1 MQIPLNRFEQC
12 IDEKIL
18 ERGLR
23 YFKMG
28 HVHQPEEISP
38 GHYEALVEGTEEYTV
53 KLTIHNGT
61 VTQHIC
67 DCPFDTGPVCKHVAA
82 VLFYLQQD
90 ELALNDNSKSGR
102 ANKTPKPKKG
112 KTVAQQVDEL
122 LEIITHDELKQFVR
136 EKASANAPFRDL
148 FLLSFALRNSEESK
162 EFYVKQVKAILKT
175 ASDKHGDIDWSALR
189 QVGKAIENLLETA
202 QEQIS
207 NQNYKSAL
215 FISTAVMEQMAQTL
229 DYCDDSNGTIGESVD
244 AAYKILFAI
253 AIEQSSEEIRKQIID
268 YCFTSF
274 ENQIYKGFDWHMGV
288 LQVAALLSQ
297 TEDETERLFTQIDS
311 AQLSDYEKEEAQN
324 IKYNILLHTKG
335 ESVAETYLEQNITN
349 ATLRREAIQKALQQK
364 NFERATSLAKDG
376 ISYDGKERPGLAK
389 EWYDRLLQIAQAQ
402 NDAEGICKYA
412 RILLIENF
420 GNQQDY
426 YQILKQHIKPAEWN
440 SFIEAVI
447 QDISTQQKRWPN
459 TDLIASIFIK
469 EEWWDRLLELVKQ
482 TPGFSTIDHYEKY
495 LSKDYAN
502 EIAELYTTGILR
514 YMKNSIGREH
524 YQNACKYIRKI
535 RQLGAME
542 RADKIISHLRN
553 EYPKRRALIEELDKL

>member
-1 MQIPLNRFEQC
+1 MADKISKKAQTIFEQ
-12 IDEKIL
+12 IKRFDENGNEYWSGRELGKIL
-18 ERGLR
+18 EYSEFRHFKPVIDKAKEACKNSGQTVENHFEDYLEMVKIGSGAERPFDDGIKLSR
-23 YFKMG
+23 YACYLIVQNADPSK
-28 HVHQPEEISP
+28 EIVATGQTYFAIQTRLQEIRQMDEYNRLS
-38 GHYEALVEGTEEYTV
+38 TEEEKRLFLRNEMKKHNSQLAEAAKDAGVIESRDYAIFQNHGYMGLYGGLDA
-53 KLTIHNGT
+53 KAIHATKGLKKS
-61 VTQHIC
+61 QHIL
-67 DCPFDTGPVCKHVAA
+67 DHMGST
-82 VLFYLQQD
+82 
-90 ELALNDNSKSGR
+90 ELA
-102 ANKTPKPKKG
+102 AN
-112 KTVAQQVDEL
+112 
-122 LEIITHDELKQFVR
+122 
-136 EKASANAPFRDL
+136 
-148 FLLSFALRNSEESK
+148 
-162 EFYVKQVKAILKT
+162 
-175 ASDKHGDIDWSALR
+175 
-189 QVGKAIENLLETA
+189 
-202 QEQIS
+202 
-207 NQNYKSAL
+207 L
-215 FISTAVMEQMAQTL
+215 FI
-229 DYCDDSNGTIGESVD
+229 
-244 AAYKILFAI
+244 
-253 AIEQSSEEIRKQIID
+253 
-268 YCFTSF
+268 
-274 ENQIYKGFDWHMGV
+274 
-288 LQVAALLSQ
+288 AALLSQ
-297 TEDETERLFTQIDS
+297 TEEETERLFTQIDS
-311 AQLSDYEKEEAQN
+311 AQLSDYEKKEAQN

-440 SFIEAVI
+440 SYIEAAI

-469 EEWWDRLLELVKQ
+469 EEWWNRLLELVKQ

-514 YMKNSIGREH
+514 YMKNSIGSEH